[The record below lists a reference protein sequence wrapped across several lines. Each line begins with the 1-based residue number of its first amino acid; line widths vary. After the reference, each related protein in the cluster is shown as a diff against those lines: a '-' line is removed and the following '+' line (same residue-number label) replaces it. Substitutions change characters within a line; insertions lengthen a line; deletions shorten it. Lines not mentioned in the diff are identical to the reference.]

1 MKRIFAIHTIKKRT
15 RFPQKKK
22 KRKKRKEQEGIN
34 ESSNNPR
41 SLEFMK
47 RTTRIF
53 LLPIEYESLLQNL
66 TK

>member
-15 RFPQKKK
+15 RFPRKKK
-22 KRKKRKEQEGIN
+22 KEKRKEQEGIN

>member
-22 KRKKRKEQEGIN
+22 KRRRKEQEGIN

-53 LLPIEYESLLQNL
+53 LLPVEYKSLLQNL